1 MSEHNKHTVPA
12 SAGTPAEVPAG
23 EPGHESTGADTNS
36 ARLSGLIVGFTFYL
50 FLGGLLVLNSTTVRA
65 FALRNIWLL
74 AILLLVIVGGLVA
87 AWVRRDLITASAKK
101 QIGVIIFIL
110 IPMLLVLVGTVWL
123 LPAAYQVVV
132 LRIVFLL
139 IVCLLP
145 AFMYYLFI
153 ASRKS
158 SLLQEYF
165 TNLARLGLFDRQE
178 LISIDNRKDTEP
190 EFQRRVRVM
199 SYIHKFEAA
208 YGPIPEPLTQ
218 SFLDATDP
226 DTPKIAPPELQRG
239 AVGVGGYFSPE
250 TAIPVVLATML
261 IGLGWLITLPPW
273 QLIDSSAA
281 ASETGKLAHVLLPQ
295 PLPVHFAF
303 LGAYFFSLQM
313 LFRRFVRKD
322 LRANAYLAVTLR
334 ILLAILGTWVVL
346 QASEILGFAAKV
358 GSGTHSGLLVAG
370 FVIGAFPPVAWQ
382 VIQAAFRVV
391 TGARYLVPSLQSTM
405 PVSDLDGLTVWHQA
419 RLEEEDIENIP
430 NMASADIVELM
441 LNTRIPS
448 ERIIDWVDQ
457 AILYTQL
464 GSGNGPGQDDSS
476 RQGGNPDRRLLRNHG
491 IRTASALLE
500 GYRLSEAR
508 QDLADYEAI
517 LPGEGRSRIR
527 SLSDTLC
534 NNPNLVLVQ
543 RWRR

>member
-1 MSEHNKHTVPA
+1 MSER
-12 SAGTPAEVPAG
+12 SAGPETNPGGNPEEEPRREVG
-23 EPGHESTGADTNS
+23 NDSDNQSDS
-36 ARLSGLIVGFTFYL
+36 ARLSGLIIGFTFYL
-50 FLGGLLVLNSTTVRA
+50 FLGGLLIWNSNAFRA

-74 AILLLVIVGGLVA
+74 AGLFLVIVGTLVV
-87 AWVRRDLITASAKK
+87 AWVKQDLLTASAKK
-101 QIGVIIFIL
+101 QIGIIIFVAIPLLL
-110 IPMLLVLVGTVWL
+110 ILVGTVFF
-123 LPAAYQVVV
+123 LPPGYQVNA
-132 LRIVFLL
+132 LRTVFLL

-165 TNLARLGLFDRQE
+165 TNLARLGLFERQE
-178 LISIDNRKDTEP
+178 LATIGHQPALEP
-190 EFQRRVRVM
+190 EFERRLRVM
-199 SYIHKFEAA
+199 SYIQKFEAA
-208 YGPIPEPLTQ
+208 YGPIPEPFTQ
-218 SFLDATDP
+218 AILDATDP
-226 DTPKIAPPELQRG
+226 DAPTLSLAELQRG
-239 AVGVGGYFSPE
+239 ASGVGGYFSPE
-250 TAIPVVLATML
+250 TVIPVVLATML

-273 QLIDSSAA
+273 EIIDMNATA
-281 ASETGKLAHVLLPQ
+281 TETTKLAHVLLPQ
-295 PLPVHFAF
+295 PIPVHFAF

-334 ILLAILGTWVVL
+334 ILLAVLGTWIVL
-346 QASEILGFAAKV
+346 QASKILGFAGAE
-358 GSGTHSGLLVAG
+358 GSQALSGLLVVS

-441 LNTRIPS
+441 LNTRIPP
-448 ERIIDWVDQ
+448 ERIVDWVDQ

-464 GSGNGPGQDDSS
+464 GNGSSS
-476 RQGGNPDRRLLRNHG
+476 RSETGERIATNQDRRLLRSHG
-491 IRTASALLE
+491 IRTASTLL
-500 GYRLSEAR
+500 YAYQQSEDR
-508 QDLADYEAI
+508 QDIDQYEAI
-517 LPGEGRSRIR
+517 LPGQGRSRMR
-527 SLSDTLC
+527 SLADTLC